1 MLKNL
6 KDPREVR
13 EAMFSLLPTCGTLAG
28 IAIGLVG
35 VINLFP
41 AGGTATLAD
50 EILLFSALGFLFDCY
65 LIFFAMRTESEESR
79 SRMLQAI
86 DIVFLASL
94 TLVVFSGFVVVY
106 AIM

>member
-6 KDPREVR
+6 KDPKEAR
-13 EAMFSLLPTCGTLAG
+13 EAMLALLPTCGTLAG

-35 VINLFP
+35 VINFRP
-41 AGGTATLAD
+41 AGGAATIAD
-50 EILLFSALGFLFDCY
+50 EILLFSSLAFLVACY
-65 LIFFAMRTESEESR
+65 LIFFALRTSNDELR

-86 DIVFLASL
+86 DVIFLGAL

-106 AIM
+106 ELM